1 MAFFNLIR
9 LKPSHFLSRIVGW
22 ISAAHPPFAAT
33 MVDAL
38 RLSTLPMSNAEGLS
52 NLFGSGLAR
61 ANGMQMACI
70 GLANADSQTTLR

>member
-1 MAFFNLIR
+1 MAFFNLIH

-22 ISAAHPPFAAT
+22 TSAAHPPFAAT

-52 NLFGSGLAR
+52 NLFGSGLSGLAR
-61 ANGMQMACI
+61 ANGVYLACKCWQS
-70 GLANADSQTTLR
+70 NHT